1 METYERI
8 RILRKNLKLSQTEF
22 GEKLGVSRTVI
33 KNIELNV
40 LARPDQKMSLYK
52 LICST
57 FNVNEEWLLNGV
69 EPMFVQP
76 STFSLDNLADQA
88 SPIELEFIK
97 AYFELDPNIRKT
109 VIDHFASR
117 LSSALAPDS
126 QESVKAKIDREVEA
140 YRADLELEARQASSV
155 SDMSGEKEA

>member
-1 METYERI
+1 MEIYERI
-8 RILRKNLKLSQTEF
+8 RILRKKHLKMSMESF
-22 GEKLGVSRTVI
+22 GGKLGVSRDTI
-33 KNIELNV
+33 NNIELNR

-76 STFSLDNLADQA
+76 SAFSLDNLADQA

-97 AYFELDPNIRKT
+97 AYF
-109 VIDHFASR
+109 
-117 LSSALAPDS
+117 
-126 QESVKAKIDREVEA
+126 
-140 YRADLELEARQASSV
+140 
-155 SDMSGEKEA
+155 

>member
-8 RILRKNLKLSQTEF
+8 RLLRKDYLKLNQTEF

-57 FNVNEEWLLNGV
+57 FGISEDWLLNGTG
-69 EPMFVQP
+69 EMYAKPT
-76 STFSLDNLADQA
+76 TFSLNDFVKSKGGSDL
-88 SPIELEFIK
+88 ELEIMK
-97 AYFELDPNIRKT
+97 AYFELDPEIRRA
-109 VIDHFASR
+109 VLDHFKKHLMSDQPKKTHIEEEAAAYYAELKLEER
-117 LSSALAPDS
+117 QGSSA
-126 QESVKAKIDREVEA
+126 
-140 YRADLELEARQASSV
+140 
-155 SDMSGEKEA
+155 SDMPNAKEA

>member
-8 RILRKNLKLSQTEF
+8 RLLRKDYLKLNQTEF

-57 FNVNEEWLLNGV
+57 FGISEDWLLNGTG
-69 EPMFVQP
+69 EMYAKPT
-76 STFSLDNLADQA
+76 TFSLNDFVKSKGGSDL
-88 SPIELEFIK
+88 ELEIMK
-97 AYFELDPNIRKT
+97 AYFELDPEIRRA
-109 VIDHFASR
+109 VLDHFKKHLMSDQPKKTHIEEEAAAYYAELKLEERQEPSP
-117 LSSALAPDS
+117 SDTPSA
-126 QESVKAKIDREVEA
+126 
-140 YRADLELEARQASSV
+140 
-155 SDMSGEKEA
+155 KEA